1 MPFFVRPYA
10 EQRALSYLEDT
21 VMLIKARV
29 LPVFFAFF
37 IFLFSFVS
45 LTEASS
51 PSRQV
56 LETTIQQCLS
66 MLADPAYNNPATRE
80 KQRDKIETLVRTV
93 FDFEEFSART
103 VGQRW
108 NSFTALQK
116 HDFSEAFAGL
126 LLATYLGQ
134 LDTYN
139 GEQVRYVSERS
150 NESGSKVEQRT
161 ELTMKDGKVIP
172 VAYRM
177 LLKNNKWVVYD
188 VVVEGVSL
196 VKNYRTQ
203 FQDLLATDSP
213 ENLIKRIRSK
223 TAERNK

>member
-1 MPFFVRPYA
+1 MLMRKARFIVLAFVFCF
-10 EQRALSYLEDT
+10 LSC
-21 VMLIKARV
+21 VIKA
-29 LPVFFAFF
+29 
-37 IFLFSFVS
+37 
-45 LTEASS
+45 EASS

-66 MLADPAYNNPATRE
+66 MLADPAYNNPATQQ
-80 KQRDKIETLVRTV
+80 KQRDKIEGLVRTV

-108 NSFTALQK
+108 NSFSAQQK
-116 HDFSEAFAGL
+116 HDFSEAFAEL

-134 LDTYN
+134 LKTYN
-139 GEQVRYVSERS
+139 GEQVRYISERS
-150 NESGSKVEQRT
+150 NESGSKVEQST

-177 LLKNNKWVVYD
+177 LLKNSKWVVYD
-188 VVVEGVSL
+188 VIVEGVSL

-203 FQDLLATDSP
+203 FQDILATDSP
-213 ENLIKRIRSK
+213 ENLINRIRSK

>member
-1 MPFFVRPYA
+1 
-10 EQRALSYLEDT
+10 
-21 VMLIKARV
+21 MLILKTRV
-29 LPVFFAFF
+29 LPAVFFF
-37 IFLFSFVS
+37 FLFFFSFNYQ
-45 LTEASS
+45 TEALSS
-51 PSRQV
+51 SRQV

-66 MLADPAYNNPATRE
+66 MLADPAYNNPVTQQ
-80 KQRDKIETLVRTV
+80 KQRDKIEALVRTV
-93 FDFEEFSART
+93 FDFDEFSART

-108 NSFTALQK
+108 KSFTAQQK

-139 GEQVRYVSERS
+139 GEQVRYISERS

-188 VVVEGVSL
+188 VIVEGVSL

-203 FQDLLATDSP
+203 FQDILATDSP

-223 TAERNK
+223 TEERQK

>member
-1 MPFFVRPYA
+1 
-10 EQRALSYLEDT
+10 
-21 VMLIKARV
+21 MLMRKARFIVLILFICLFSCVIKA
-29 LPVFFAFF
+29 
-37 IFLFSFVS
+37 
-45 LTEASS
+45 EASS

-66 MLADPAYNNPATRE
+66 MLADPAYNNPATQQ
-80 KQRDKIETLVRTV
+80 KQRDKIEGLVRTV

-108 NSFTALQK
+108 NSFTAQQK
-116 HDFSEAFAGL
+116 HDFSEVFAEL

-134 LDTYN
+134 LKTYN
-139 GEQVRYVSERS
+139 GEQVRYISERS
-150 NESGSKVEQRT
+150 NESGSKVEQST
-161 ELTMKDGKVIP
+161 ELTMRDGKVIP

-177 LLKNNKWVVYD
+177 LLKNSKWVVYD

-203 FQDLLATDSP
+203 FQDILATDSP
-213 ENLIKRIRSK
+213 EKLIERIRSK
-223 TAERNK
+223 TAERNKKS

>member
-1 MPFFVRPYA
+1 MFKTRLMSIV
-10 EQRALSYLEDT
+10 LT
-21 VMLIKARV
+21 VCI
-29 LPVFFAFF
+29 
-37 IFLFSFVS
+37 FSFIAQA
-45 LTEASS
+45 EASS

-66 MLADPAYNNPATRE
+66 MLADPAYNNPATQQQ
-80 KQRDKIETLVRTV
+80 QRDKIETRVRTV
-93 FDFEEFSART
+93 FDFEEFSSRT

-108 NSFTALQK
+108 NSFTAQQK
-116 HDFSEAFAGL
+116 HDFAEAFAEL

-139 GEQVRYVSERS
+139 GEQVRYISERS
-150 NESGSKVEQRT
+150 NDSGSKVEQRT

-172 VAYRM
+172 VSYRM
-177 LLKNNKWVVYD
+177 LLKNSKWVVYD

-203 FQDLLATDSP
+203 FQDILATDSP
-213 ENLIKRIRSK
+213 DNLIKRIRSK
-223 TAERNK
+223 TAERYNRKS

>member
-1 MPFFVRPYA
+1 
-10 EQRALSYLEDT
+10 
-21 VMLIKARV
+21 MLTKARV
-29 LPVFFAFF
+29 LPVFFACF

-45 LTEASS
+45 RTEASS

-80 KQRDKIETLVRTV
+80 KQRDKIEALVRTV

-108 NSFTALQK
+108 NSFTAQQK

-177 LLKNNKWVVYD
+177 LLKNNQWVVYD

-223 TAERNK
+223 TAERHK

>member
-1 MPFFVRPYA
+1 
-10 EQRALSYLEDT
+10 
-21 VMLIKARV
+21 MLMRKARFIV
-29 LPVFFAFF
+29 LAF
-37 IFLFSFVS
+37 IFCLFSCVIRA
-45 LTEASS
+45 EASS

-66 MLADPAYNNPATRE
+66 MLADPAYNNPATQQ
-80 KQRDKIETLVRTV
+80 KQRDKIEGLVRTV

-108 NSFTALQK
+108 NSFTAKQK
-116 HDFSEAFAGL
+116 HDFSEAFAEL

-134 LDTYN
+134 LKTYN
-139 GEQVRYVSERS
+139 GEQVRYISERS
-150 NESGSKVEQRT
+150 NESGSKVEQST

-177 LLKNNKWVVYD
+177 LLKNSKWVVYD
-188 VVVEGVSL
+188 VIVEGVSL

-203 FQDLLATDSP
+203 FQDILATDSP
-213 ENLIKRIRSK
+213 EDLISRIRSK
-223 TAERNK
+223 TEERNKKS